1 MRNAFARWHRLTT
14 TVWSTRAGKRPDAV
28 ECDGR
33 AQGAS
38 LLSTHRLAYCPY
50 GLACFS
56 ARPARK
62 TSCWTSALRRAS
74 QHDRSKEAGCGK
86 HHARAGLTCSFST
99 GQLVVSDKLPVRRLS
114 AARPEVFNGCM
125 QLRLRHLDQCSA
137 WVKICEVIN
146 YGQNKS
152 VGNAPWSAHGGFW
165 CTGHSFAHTCIWP
178 LAPSYR
184 TRCGSPRPTPESL
197 LWEKLRVLKH

>member
-1 MRNAFARWHRLTT
+1 MPAKPLALAFLQDILLSSATGRELLSCIERVPNVATDVNHQRQKKQRQHARKATPRIPPAYYKEGLVRFTGNAPTLAEG
-14 TVWSTRAGKRPDAV
+14 TVIVV

-56 ARPARK
+56 ARPVRK

-86 HHARAGLTCSFST
+86 HNARAGLNSF
-99 GQLVVSDKLPVRRLS
+99 
-114 AARPEVFNGCM
+114 VFN
-125 QLRLRHLDQCSA
+125 RSA
-137 WVKICEVIN
+137 RGK
-146 YGQNKS
+146 
-152 VGNAPWSAHGGFW
+152 
-165 CTGHSFAHTCIWP
+165 
-178 LAPSYR
+178 
-184 TRCGSPRPTPESL
+184 
-197 LWEKLRVLKH
+197 